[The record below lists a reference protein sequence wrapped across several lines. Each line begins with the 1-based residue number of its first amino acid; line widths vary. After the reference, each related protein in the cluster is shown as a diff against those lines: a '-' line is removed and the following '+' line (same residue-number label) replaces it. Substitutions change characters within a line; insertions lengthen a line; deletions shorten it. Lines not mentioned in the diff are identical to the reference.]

1 MLSRS
6 GQQSLMYYSAGKNFC
21 IGIIYLEGNFIY
33 MCSSYSPSA
42 VVVAHPGH
50 EIRIHG
56 WLGSMRPRV
65 FILTDGSGRVGKS
78 RLDFTTAYLAEMS
91 LKHGSIYGRLTDSEI
106 YTALLNHDFALF
118 LRLADEMAES
128 FALEGVETV
137 AGDATEGYHPSH
149 DVCRLLINTAVLM
162 LKRDVDGV
170 IRNLDFPVVNAPDV
184 CPQELRDSAL
194 WLTLDENSFEQKIA
208 AARKYYPELVAEM
221 ASALDG
227 TGDGPVKNFLELRE
241 KADAAGVLRGLDMFR
256 IECLR
261 PVDQETRDD
270 VWLRERPFYEPR
282 GEREVA
288 AGHFD
293 RVIRYREHLRPLEDA
308 LREHVE
314 RSA

>member
-1 MLSRS
+1 
-6 GQQSLMYYSAGKNFC
+6 
-21 IGIIYLEGNFIY
+21 
-33 MCSSYSPSA
+33 MCPAHSPSA

-50 EIRIHG
+50 EIIIHG

-65 FILTDGSGRVGKS
+65 FILTDGTGRVGKS
-78 RLDFTTAYLAEMS
+78 RLAFTNAYLSEMK
-91 LKHGSIYGRLTDSEI
+91 LKHGGIYGRLRDSEI

-118 LRLADEMAES
+118 QRLADELTEA

-137 AGDATEGYHPSH
+137 VGDATEGYHPSH
-149 DVCRLLINTAVLM
+149 DVCRLLINAAVSM
-162 LKRDVDGV
+162 SQRDGGRVM
-170 IRNLDFPVVNAPDV
+170 RNLDFPVVNPPGL
-184 CPQELRDSAL
+184 CPPESSEGALR
-194 WLTLDENSFEQKIA
+194 LTLDENLFEQKIA

-241 KADAAGVLRGLDMFR
+241 QTDAARDRRGLDMFR
-256 IECLR
+256 VECLR
-261 PVDQETRDD
+261 PVDQESPDE

-288 AGHFD
+288 AGHFE
-293 RVIRYREHLRPLEDA
+293 RVIRYREHLRPLAFA
-308 LREHVE
+308 LREHAE